1 MLKLFKHQ
9 QKFIDENPSKALLL
23 WEMRCGK
30 SLPASIWVDMP
41 ERNQN
46 AYIICLKG
54 NKKEWQRYNTKATV
68 LTKEEFKKATII
80 NPTAIV
86 VDEAHYFGSPVFLR
100 KRSQLSE
107 KLYKLVKEYPECHV
121 LLLTATP
128 IRQDAWSLHSLLCY
142 IGVYYDWKKWRET
155 FFELKTMPYMRFPAW
170 FPRADWRE
178 KLKPFRDKHCDI
190 VSLHDIIKDLPQ
202 PEERIIKIKNKFVK
216 RDRWT
221 DEHKDE
227 QNGKVDEIL
236 KLGYKKMI
244 IVCFYTEQ
252 IDFLKDKLKDEKPVY
267 VLDGRTKNADEVKTQ
282 AQEADECYFIV
293 QASMGFGFNG
303 YMFGA
308 IVFVSMMHSIVEY
321 IQMTGRQ
328 RHLEHIITPQL
339 IYAIGGKWDARI
351 LASLKLNKNFNAH
364 EYE

>member
-1 MLKLFKHQ
+1 M
-9 QKFIDENPSKALLL
+9 
-23 WEMRCGK
+23 
-30 SLPASIWVDMP
+30 
-41 ERNQN
+41 
-46 AYIICLKG
+46 
-54 NKKEWQRYNTKATV
+54 
-68 LTKEEFKKATII
+68 
-80 NPTAIV
+80 
-86 VDEAHYFGSPVFLR
+86 
-100 KRSQLSE
+100 
-107 KLYKLVKEYPECHV
+107 

-170 FPRADWRE
+170 FPRADWRD

-227 QNGKVDEIL
+227 QKGKVDEIL

-252 IDFLKDKLKDEKPVY
+252 IDELKDKLKDEKPVY

-293 QASMGFGFNG
+293 QASMGFGWNG

-328 RHLEHIITPQL
+328 RHLEHIITPQHIFL
-339 IYAIGGKWDARI
+339 IGGKWDSRI
-351 LASLKLNKNFNAH
+351 LQSIKLNKNFNAH
-364 EYE
+364 EYEL